1 MLQRGFLRFDAE
13 LDMRMSQNDL
23 NAYKVVNEYDET
35 NLKRVFLDYG
45 ELKNAPVLA
54 RTIVEARVQLIKTT
68 DELKEVLARYLPDR
82 VRNKILAQIY
92 QAIRIEVNQE
102 MDVLKEF

>member
-1 MLQRGFLRFDAE
+1 VDGILADLEFPHHLMLQRGFSTRFDAE
-13 LDMRMSQNDL
+13 LDIMSQKNDL

-54 RTIVEARVQLIKTT
+54 RTIVEARK
-68 DELKEVLARYLPDR
+68 YLLRPLM
-82 VRNKILAQIY
+82 N
-92 QAIRIEVNQE
+92 
-102 MDVLKEF
+102 

>member
-1 MLQRGFLRFDAE
+1 
-13 LDMRMSQNDL
+13 MRMSQKNDL

-54 RTIVEARVQLIKTT
+54 RTIVEAREVQPMT
-68 DELKEVLARYLPDR
+68 DELRK
-82 VRNKILAQIY
+82 
-92 QAIRIEVNQE
+92 
-102 MDVLKEF
+102 F